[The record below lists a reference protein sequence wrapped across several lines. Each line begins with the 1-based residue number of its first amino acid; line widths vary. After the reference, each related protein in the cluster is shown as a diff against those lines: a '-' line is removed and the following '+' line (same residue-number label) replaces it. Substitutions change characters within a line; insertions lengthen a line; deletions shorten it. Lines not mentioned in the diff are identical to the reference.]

1 MFPHPVN
8 LLNRVVPQVD
18 TNRIPVPLR
27 ASFLQQDIMFRKA
40 VLPLKHLVLQE
51 NINQTKD
58 NLPVCPQIL
67 GTTQQTLEML
77 RRHLVLPGNINH

>member
-1 MFPHPVN
+1 MFPHLVN
-8 LLNRVVPQVD
+8 PLNQVVSQVD
-18 TNRIPVPLR
+18 INRMPVRLHV
-27 ASFLQQDIMFRKA
+27 SFLLQDIMFLKA
-40 VLPLKHLVLQE
+40 VLPLKHLVQQE

-77 RRHLVLPGNINH
+77 RRDLALPGNINH